1 MRMDD
6 FPDCPSESASAQMP
20 HYPGLEQLMAAAL
33 ANPEFAARLLADPAR
48 ALLNNIY
55 GVTLSQVE
63 LDLAS
68 AIRNAVDIHDYA
80 TRLREHI
87 RRQHGL

>member
-1 MRMDD
+1 MDD
-6 FPDCPSESASAQMP
+6 FPDCYPESVSAQVP

-33 ANPEFAARLLADPAR
+33 ANPEFAARLLIHPAR
-48 ALLNNIY
+48 ALRNNIY
-55 GVTLSQVE
+55 GVRLSLVE
-63 LDLAS
+63 LELAS
-68 AIRNAVDIHDYA
+68 AIRSAVDIHDYA